1 MLKFRTVYNVVDTQ
15 TGDWL
20 YTFNSTEDAE
30 KKLLELENEDIKND
44 NYCPDMYVVQDN
56 FEIIKEN

>member
-56 FEIIKEN
+56 FEVIK

>member
-1 MLKFRTVYNVVDTQ
+1 MLKFKTVYNVVNTQ

-56 FEIIKEN
+56 FEVIK

>member
-1 MLKFRTVYNVVDTQ
+1 MLKFKTVYNVVDTQ

-20 YTFNSTEDAE
+20 YTFNSIEDAE

-56 FEIIKEN
+56 FEVIK